1 MQSLLNYCKETLK
14 NRLLCDGW
22 KKITTKHMTVTA
34 FGGNIS
40 GLNAQAATVARII
53 VVVLI
58 GRPKVNVYHQD
69 SLIHLK
75 INLT

>member
-1 MQSLLNYCKETLK
+1 
-14 NRLLCDGW
+14 
-22 KKITTKHMTVTA
+22 MTVTA